1 MKVSELSGATLD
13 FWVAR
18 AGGYTLKPC
27 DTGYRVFD
35 AEDDILGRIGERPN
49 TTTWLHWSSDWAQ
62 AGPIIE
68 RERIII
74 APAGSPPDGDF
85 EWRAQYPK
93 HPCDDW
99 NFYGDTPLIAAMRAF
114 VADKFG
120 LDVPDS
126 ANDALPK

>member
-18 AGGYTLKPC
+18 AEGYTLKPC

-68 RERIII
+68 REGICIERRENDD
-74 APAGSPPDGDF
+74 GSFSYRCPHWSMRVWSSG
-85 EWRAQYPK
+85 Y
-93 HPCDDW
+93 
-99 NFYGDTPLIAAMRAF
+99 LIAAMRAF
-114 VADKFG
+114 VGKKFG
-120 LDVPDS
+120 EEVPDS
-126 ANDALPK
+126 ANDALLG